1 MAKYTVRTEAV
12 DGGWVAW
19 VDQDNKICIRQENE
33 PGLTGFFASESDAH
47 AWGAEHAAQ
56 LEANYE
62 AMIAAEAR
70 KKELE
75 DAQLAALQSQVTQAA
90 ALTAILERLTNPT
103 A

>member
-1 MAKYTVRTEAV
+1 MAKYTVRTEQV

-33 PGLTGFFASESDAH
+33 PGLPGLFATQSA
-47 AWGAEHAAQ
+47 ALVWGTEHAAE

-62 AMIAAEAR
+62 ATLAAEAR

-75 DAQLAALQSQVTQAA
+75 DTQHNANLAMIEQSKALA
-90 ALTAILERLTNPT
+90 AILEKLTNPS